1 MMFLAGKI
9 LAWITQPLG
18 WVIALLTLAILS
30 QRRRPAWGRR
40 LNLMALLLLV
50 LIGWQPLPD
59 ALLRHLEQQHPVI
72 QPHSNLG
79 RFHGVVVLG
88 GALESARIWEG
99 NGQVALNAAAERM
112 TMASVLMRENPKLVM
127 LFSGGE
133 GDLLGHGPSE
143 ADRAAVFFDSMGVG
157 RERIRYESASRTTYE
172 NAVLSASAPGIDPS
186 QSWLLLTSA
195 SHMRRAMASYQK
207 AGWNVTA
214 YPVDFRAGLHT
225 PWWEYSLSQSTQRW
239 QLALHELVGYGAY
252 RLAGRI

>member
-1 MMFLAGKI
+1 MFFAGKL
-9 LAWITQPLG
+9 LALITQPLG
-18 WVIALLTLAILS
+18 WVIALLTLAVLN

-40 LNLMALLLLV
+40 MGMGALLLLV

-72 QPHSNLG
+72 QPNADLG
-79 RFHGVVVLG
+79 RFQGVVVLG

-112 TMASVLMRENPKLVM
+112 TMAAALMRQNPKLVM

-133 GDLLGHGPSE
+133 GDLIGYGPSE
-143 ADRAAVFFDSMGVG
+143 AERAAVFFASLGVG
-157 RERIRYESASRTTYE
+157 SERIRYESASRTTFE
-172 NAVLSASAPGIDPS
+172 NAVLSALAPGIDPS
-186 QSWLLLTSA
+186 QAWLLLTSA
-195 SHMRRAMASYQK
+195 SHMPRAIGVYRK

-214 YPVDFRAGLHT
+214 YPVDFRAGLQT
-225 PWWEYSLSQSTQRW
+225 PWWEYSLSQGTQRW
-239 QLALHELVGYGAY
+239 QLALHELIGYGAY